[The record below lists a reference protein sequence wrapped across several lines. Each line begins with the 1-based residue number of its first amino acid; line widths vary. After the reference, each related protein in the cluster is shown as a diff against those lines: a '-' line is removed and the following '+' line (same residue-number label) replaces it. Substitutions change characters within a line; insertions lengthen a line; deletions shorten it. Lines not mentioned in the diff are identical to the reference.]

1 MKNRAK
7 IPKEIRMIVYDLYK
21 GHCAYCGKPI
31 EYKDMQIDHLKP
43 IYLGGEDKLY
53 NYMPACRAC
62 NFRKSTLSIDKFRE
76 ELKLQCER
84 MLNTFQGKQSL
95 AYGLIEKKETDVVF
109 YFEKEYL

>member
-1 MKNRAK
+1 MRKTISKDVR
-7 IPKEIRMIVYDLYK
+7 RLVYNKYE

-31 EYKDMQIDHLKP
+31 DYKDMQVDHLHS
-43 IYLGGEDKLY
+43 IYLGGEDNIE

-62 NFRKSTLSIDKFRE
+62 NFRKATMSVDKFRE

-95 AYGLIEKKETDVVF
+95 AYGLIERSNIDIVF
-109 YFEKEYL
+109 YFEKA